1 MAVAASRENDLPG
14 FPPPDSPRDVPGTP
28 VPAELAAKLARLRAG
43 HPSRPEYLA
52 TARAREAEYAD
63 HIAAVKEAVADANAC
78 GQTTRL
84 LHSID
89 GRGEVWTTDRR
100 AQHDKI
106 IHDLYTAASAV
117 RCDGQAII
125 VGGLPGAGKTTV
137 VREHLGADRA
147 GWLVINPDVIKYE
160 LAARELVPRFGQ
172 LTPMEATEL
181 AHEESSHI
189 AKRLAGRALAEHKNV
204 VWDITMASGRS
215 TAERID
221 QLRDAGYARIDGIF
235 VEVPLETSLERVA
248 ARHRKD
254 DDRYR
259 ATGDGL
265 GGHFVPDRVIE
276 AQADLQWG
284 STNRR
289 SFEQLK
295 DRFDM
300 WYCYDNSGA
309 RPMLK
314 DQFPARHDD
323 LDHP

>member
-1 MAVAASRENDLPG
+1 VPSQEDSVAA
-14 FPPPDSPRDVPGTP
+14 PDDPRDA
-28 VPAELAAKLARLRAG
+28 PATAAFPELAAKLADLPAG
-43 HPSRPEYLA
+43 HPSRPDYVA
-52 TARAREAEYAD
+52 TVRERDAEYAD
-63 HIAAVKEAVADANAC
+63 HITAVKEVVTDANAR
-78 GQTTRL
+78 GQTTRA

-89 GRGEVWTTDRR
+89 GRGEVWKTDRR
-100 AQHDKI
+100 AEHDKI
-106 IHDLYTAASAV
+106 IHDLYAAAAAV
-117 RCDGQAII
+117 PCDGKAII

-147 GWLVINPDVIKYE
+147 DWLVINPDVIKHE
-160 LAARELVPRFGQ
+160 LAARELVPRLEQ

-221 QLRDAGYARIDGIF
+221 QLRDAGYTRVDGIF
-235 VEVPLETSLERVA
+235 VEVPIETSLERVA
-248 ARHRKD
+248 SRHRKD

-259 ATGDGL
+259 ATGGGL
-265 GGHFVPDRVIE
+265 GGHFVPDQVIE
-276 AQADLQWG
+276 AQADQQWG
-284 STNRR
+284 SANRR

-295 DRFDM
+295 DRFDS
-300 WYCYDNSGA
+300 WYYYDNSGA

-314 DQFPARHDD
+314 DQFPARRDD
-323 LDHP
+323 RDQRR